1 MQIEILEDKEEYKR
15 LHELVFKQSDITVP
29 DVVFIGRNSSG
40 RTVGFVS
47 GFWNSDDHFY
57 IQWAGVLPAYQ
68 KRGYL
73 RYFSAILK
81 DDVTYDMAVRNT
93 NVVTLKTVLSV
104 GFIPIGIIQ
113 KDLKLYI
120 QVQRGVRNG

>member
-81 DDVTYDMAVRNT
+81 DDVTYDNIKNCVVCWFHTDRDNT
-93 NVVTLKTVLSV
+93 KRFKTIYTGSKGCEKWLV
-104 GFIPIGIIQ
+104 F
-113 KDLKLYI
+113 
-120 QVQRGVRNG
+120 